1 MAGWLYKTS
10 ASLLAR
16 VGRPLVSAVG
26 NVCTRSKVP
35 HLQHPQSS
43 PWRTAQRQLGTMRSF
58 VLLFFTLLLVSR
70 GSSAVITGAC
80 EKDYQCGGGMC
91 CAVSLWMRSLRMCA
105 PAGQEGDDCHPLSYK
120 IPFNGKRLHHTCP
133 CLPNLMC
140 ITLEEGR
147 NKCLSPLKY
156 PDYFL

>member
-70 GSSAVITGAC
+70 GSSAVITGVSGRT
-80 EKDYQCGGGMC
+80 DGRGNIFLFDVHVSTLSLVGMMNFLPT
-91 CAVSLWMRSLRMCA
+91 AVIFCFTRRSTKRNRSNIPVKNKIVLNTF
-105 PAGQEGDDCHPLSYK
+105 PLMINWK
-120 IPFNGKRLHHTCP
+120 
-133 CLPNLMC
+133 
-140 ITLEEGR
+140 ITLMIMLNNE
-147 NKCLSPLKY
+147 NL
-156 PDYFL
+156 